1 MPRDLRIPE
10 LERGSNLPQ
19 RGALPLELALRF
31 LPSRALAL
39 EGGLSLREDGPLLL
53 ELALYLL
60 TRAPLLAELILHRG
74 ERRDLLLQISA
85 QLFGLL
91 GLLLGLSLP
100 GSRPLEGGAV
110 LLELGLRLDE
120 GSLFLRQ

>member
-1 MPRDLRIPE
+1 M
-10 LERGSNLPQ
+10 
-19 RGALPLELALRF
+19 RF

-39 EGGLSLREDGPLLL
+39 EGGLSLREGGPLLL
-53 ELALYLL
+53 ELALCLL
-60 TRAPLLAELILHRG
+60 TRAPLLAKLILHRG

-85 QLFGLL
+85 QLLGLL

-100 GSRPLEGGAV
+100 GPRPLEGGAV
-110 LLELGLRLDE
+110 LLELGLRRDE